1 MTDMETAPKSKY
13 WLDIVTEEIMAAR
26 PTGPLVVSTGHS
38 PSGNY
43 HIGFLREVL
52 IASAITTRLK
62 ERGREATHF
71 DYVDD
76 FDVLRKIPANVPS
89 EFERHLGQ
97 PLYLVP
103 DPFGACHASYA
114 DHFLRGLYDAL
125 ARLGI
130 DFTSVRS
137 HEEYQKGSFVG
148 SIEASLTKLDDVKRI
163 ISEVSQR
170 QLGEDWVPVQILSDQ
185 NSLRHWRYAGWDKAE
200 QTVSYQ
206 GEDGSK
212 GTVSYAKGRVKLDWR
227 LDWPARWALWKV
239 SVEPFGRDHASKGGS
254 YDTGKEL
261 VSKIFGGQA
270 PYPVPYEF
278 VNLQGQTKKMSKS
291 AGNVMTPLDALEV
304 MPPEIIRYFFAKARP
319 AKVLYFDAGL
329 GLYQLIDEY
338 SKVEAADRAGQP
350 HDFTA
355 AYKVASGISKDFQT
369 VSTVPFS
376 HLVTVWQAAQGDH
389 KRVLELL
396 ERTSYGEAVKSQTQ
410 VIEAELGYVKNWLEG
425 YAPDE
430 VKFSLQQ
437 SLPKVELTDDQTKFL
452 AALADRLE
460 NLTPDPQVIH
470 DSIYELTEAL
480 GLEPSAAFT
489 AIYRVLINQDQ
500 GPRAGLFVAT
510 IAELKGK
517 DWLAKRFRLQS

>member
-1 MTDMETAPKSKY
+1 METAPKSKY
-13 WLDIVTEEIMAAR
+13 WLDLVTAEIMAAR

-62 ERGREATHF
+62 EQGREATHL

-76 FDVLRKIPANVPS
+76 FDVLRKIPANVPAD
-89 EFERHLGQ
+89 FERHLSQ
-97 PLYLVP
+97 PLYLVS
-103 DPFGACHASYA
+103 DPFGDCHASYA
-114 DHFLRGLYDAL
+114 DHFLGGLYDAL
-125 ARLGI
+125 ARLGV

-137 HEEYQKGSFVG
+137 HEEYQKGSFVS
-148 SIEASLTKLDDVKRI
+148 SIEASLTKLDEVKGI
-163 ISEVSQR
+163 ISDVSQR

-185 NSLRHWRYAGWDKAE
+185 NSLRQWRYSGWDKAE
-200 QTVSYQ
+200 QTVSYRDEA
-206 GEDGSK
+206 GKE

-239 SVEPFGRDHASKGGS
+239 AVEPFGRDHASKGGS

-261 VSKIFGGQA
+261 VSQIFAGIA

-304 MPPEIIRYFFAKARP
+304 IPPEIIRYFFAKARP

-338 SKVEAADRAGQP
+338 SKVEAADRAGEA
-350 HDFTA
+350 HDFAA
-355 AYKVASGISKDFQT
+355 AYRVASSISGESQT

-376 HLVTVWQAAQGDH
+376 HLVTVYQAAQGDH
-389 KRVLELL
+389 QRVLELL
-396 ERTSYGEAVKSQTQ
+396 ERTGYEAAVKSQIK
-410 VIEAELGYVKNWLEG
+410 VIEAELEYVKHWLEG
-425 YAPDE
+425 YAPAE
-430 VKFSLQQ
+430 VKFSLQEK
-437 SLPKVELTDDQTKFL
+437 LPPVELSDAQTKFL
-452 AALADRLE
+452 AELADRLE
-460 NLTPDPQVIH
+460 GMTPEAQAIH
-470 DSIYELTEAL
+470 DQIYELKEAL
-480 GLEPSAAFT
+480 GLAPSEAFT
-489 AIYRVLINQDQ
+489 AIYRVLIGQDQ
-500 GPRAGLFVAT
+500 GPRAGLFVST

-517 DWLAKRFRLQS
+517 DWLAGRFRLQS